1 MPWTIDELV
10 AECGRVLA
18 DEPQPSGR
26 VTDAPDLRTIRY
38 YAALGL
44 LDPPRAFLKKKA
56 LYDERHLLQLVAIK
70 RLQRSGLA
78 LTEVQQQLSGASEA
92 KLRSLARASARA
104 SAQAAPAPAPA
115 PADAAR
121 FWARKP
127 RVPPPV
133 QALRVAPGITLLID
147 DAPRELTAEDA
158 TALHHWLVERG
169 LATGGPK

>member
-56 LYDERHLLQLVAIK
+56 LYDERHLLQLLAIK

-78 LTEVQQQLSGASEA
+78 LAEVQHQLAGASEA
-92 KLRSLARASARA
+92 KLRSLARV
-104 SAQAAPAPAPA
+104 SAQAPAPAATA

-147 DAPRELTAEDA
+147 DAPRALTAEDA
-158 TALHHWLVERG
+158 TALHTWLVEHG
-169 LATGGPK
+169 LATGGSE

>member
-1 MPWTIDELV
+1 MQWTIEELV

-26 VTDAPDLRTIRY
+26 VTDAPDLRTVRY

-44 LDPPRAFLKKKA
+44 LDPPSAFIKKKA
-56 LYDERHLLQLVAIK
+56 LYGERHLLQLVAIK

-78 LTEVQQQLSGASEA
+78 LAEIQLQLAGASEA
-92 KLRSLARASARA
+92 KLRSAARVP
-104 SAQAAPAPAPA
+104 AQAAPSREPPPAE
-115 PADAAR
+115 AAR

-147 DAPRELTAEDA
+147 DAPRAFNAEDA
-158 TALHHWLVERG
+158 AALHTWLVERG
-169 LATGGPK
+169 LATGGTE